1 MVKDALKSAQENKL
15 SLRVMFQDEARFG
28 RINDPKKCWCRS
40 GFRPEV
46 GKQIVREYVYAYG
59 AFSPSD
65 GAADFLILPYMNSQ
79 NMNIFLAE
87 LSLRYPNEYILLVCD
102 KAPCHR
108 AGALNVPKNINLAYL
123 PPYCPQLNPSENMW
137 DEIREKFFT
146 NLVFDSI
153 ESVMDKLTEA
163 MIHYSE
169 KHKTVK
175 SITGFNW
182 IIPYI

>member
-1 MVKDALKSAQENKL
+1 
-15 SLRVMFQDEARFG
+15 MFQDEARFG
-28 RINDPKKCWCRS
+28 RINDPKKCWCRA

-102 KAPCHR
+102 KAPCHS
-108 AGALNVPKNINLAYL
+108 AGALNIPKNINLAYL

-137 DEIREKFFT
+137 DEIREKFFA

-169 KHKTVK
+169 KHETVK